1 MWLCLSVFVF
11 EIFIISLPTR
21 PPDLQPIEADGDIIT
36 LVLASRDRVVE
47 VTDTVRDVMLLLLL
61 CPTVTMIITGGVTAL
76 RGAGAFQTASPLRVT
91 FWAGEVRLR
100 RKNGS
105 QRLVYN

>member
-1 MWLCLSVFVF
+1 
-11 EIFIISLPTR
+11 
-21 PPDLQPIEADGDIIT
+21 
-36 LVLASRDRVVE
+36 
-47 VTDTVRDVMLLLLL
+47 MLLLLL

>member
-1 MWLCLSVFVF
+1 MWLFLSVFVF

-21 PPDLQPIEADGDIIT
+21 PPDLQPIEADCDIFT
-36 LVLASRDRVVE
+36 LVLASGDRVVE
-47 VTDTVRDVMLLLLL
+47 VADTVRDVVLLLLL
-61 CPTVTMIITGGVTAL
+61 CPTAVTIITGRVTAL
-76 RGAGAFQTASPLRVT
+76 RGGIHRAGPLVT
-91 FWAGEVRLR
+91 FWAGEVRHR

>member
-1 MWLCLSVFVF
+1 MWLCLSIFVF

-21 PPDLQPIEADGDIIT
+21 PPDLQPIEADCDIFT

-61 CPTVTMIITGGVTAL
+61 CPTAVTIITGVTAL

-91 FWAGEVRLR
+91 FWAGEVRHR